1 MNRNEHSIKVPKSDD
16 GVTEAE
22 VVDFVQIY
30 EHAKYSHSVSN
41 KEHQV
46 TKVIVVIGE
55 NLLSMSS

>member
-30 EHAKYSHSVSN
+30 GHAKYSHSVSN

-46 TKVIVVIGE
+46 IKVIVVIGE
-55 NLLSMSS
+55 TLLSSSS